1 MANLKSAKTRI
12 KRNQKREK
20 INLDRLNAVRTE
32 EKKTRK
38 AVAAGDKEGAKS
50 AFKSAEA
57 ALARAAGKG
66 TVHKKTASRHI
77 SRLAQAVKS
86 LFTKA

>member
-1 MANLKSAKTRI
+1 MANIKSAKTRI
-12 KRNQKREK
+12 KRNKKREQV
-20 INLDRLNAVRTE
+20 NLSRLNAVRTA

-38 AVAAGDKEGAKS
+38 AVAAGDKEGAKAS
-50 AFKSAEA
+50 FKSAES

-66 TVHKKTASRHI
+66 TIHHKTASRHI

-86 LFTKA
+86 LFVK

>member
-1 MANLKSAKTRI
+1 MANIKSAKTRI
-12 KRNQKREK
+12 KRNSKREK
-20 INLDRLNAVRTE
+20 INLDRLNAVRTA

-38 AVAAGDKEGAKS
+38 AVLAGDKETAKI
-50 AFKSAEA
+50 AFKGAES

-66 TVHKKTASRHI
+66 TIHKKTASRHI

-86 LFTKA
+86 LFVK

>member
-1 MANLKSAKTRI
+1 MANIKSAKTRI

-20 INLDRLNAVRTE
+20 INLDRLNAVRTA

-38 AVAAGDKEGAKS
+38 AVAAGDKEAAQA
-50 AFKSAEA
+50 AFKGAES

-77 SRLAQAVKS
+77 SRLSKAVKA
-86 LFTKA
+86 LFAK

>member
-1 MANLKSAKTRI
+1 MANIKSAKTRI
-12 KRNQKREK
+12 KRNKKRE
-20 INLDRLNAVRTE
+20 IVNLNRLNTVRTA

-38 AVAAGDKEGAKS
+38 AVAAGDKEGAKA
-50 AFKSAEA
+50 AFKTAES

-66 TVHKKTASRHI
+66 TMHKKTASRHI

-86 LFTKA
+86 LFVK

>member
-38 AVAAGDKEGAKS
+38 AVAAGDKEGAKV

>member
-38 AVAAGDKEGAKS
+38 AVAAGDKEGAKA